1 MNDQELLNAI
11 RQIVREE
18 IINEVEPITKDVT
31 GMKEAVNEVAPI
43 TKDIAGMKR
52 DIAEIKEGLTEV
64 REATNY
70 IADWVDRVEKKVN
83 QAI

>member
-1 MNDQELLNAI
+1 MNEQELLNAI

-18 IINEVEPITKDVT
+18 IISEVEPITKDIT
-31 GMKEAVNEVAPI
+31 EMKAVVNGVEPI
-43 TKDIAGMKR
+43 TKDIAEMKQ
-52 DIAEIKEGLTEV
+52 DISEIKEELTEV